1 MCPVRKT
8 RHFSLCVVY
17 KIGTKKYNYVRRGG
31 KILGSE
37 KNRRVP
43 KRIKDPKTNDTG
55 TGSGEI

>member
-1 MCPVRKT
+1 MCPGMKI
-8 RHFSLCVVY
+8 RHFSLCVVLKY
-17 KIGTKKYNYVRRGG
+17 PAEIYNYVMKGG

-37 KNRRVP
+37 KNRKVP

>member
-1 MCPVRKT
+1 MKI
-8 RHFSLCVVY
+8 RHFSLCVVL
-17 KIGTKKYNYVRRGG
+17 KIPAEIYNYVMKGG